1 MGVFKSDICV
11 FITSSCKIQILT
23 PTGPVTMLG
32 LSPYL
37 LVSKA
42 GNFGSKT
49 ERETSK
55 SSPYYSQ
62 SPNPQTLTPQ
72 NKSTPKLHE
81 GLGFSVLSTSTVTV
95 LPPVLKAE
103 TYRFSVIPPKG
114 SSQKYS
120 LPLASVPNSQE
131 KY

>member
-1 MGVFKSDICV
+1 MGAFKSDICV

-37 LVSKA
+37 LVSKV
-42 GNFGSKT
+42 NKFRSKT
-49 ERETSK
+49 ERGTSK
-55 SSPYYSQ
+55 SSPSYSQ
-62 SPNPQTLTPQ
+62 SQNPQILIPE

-81 GLGFSVLSTSTVTV
+81 GLGFGVLSTSTVTV

-114 SSQKYS
+114 SSQEYC

-131 KY
+131 K